1 MRVFKDTEIAEIND
15 LLANG
20 SNVSFIAKTFNTSV
34 RNIKE
39 LIESVRLNSPT
50 PQVCQII
57 DDLKS
62 QNDQLE
68 TNTKILKTEIDSLR
82 AENKTLLERIS
93 VLENSHGMVVKE
105 PVPCEKKQVISPLP
119 QKTLEE
125 AMAEKPNDPFFKLMI
140 ESKRKAAQKEAR
152 RVAAELREESEEY
165 QFKMLIAKQLRT

>member
-15 LLANG
+15 MLANG
-20 SNVSFIAKTFNTSV
+20 SNISFIAKTFNTSV

-39 LIESVRLNSPT
+39 LIESIRLNSPT
-50 PQVCQII
+50 PQVVKTI

-62 QNDQLE
+62 QNDQLKSE
-68 TNTKILKTEIDSLR
+68 NEILK
-82 AENKTLLERIS
+82 AENKTLLEQIS
-93 VLENSHGMVVKE
+93 VLKNSQETVTKE
-105 PVPCEKKQVISPLP
+105 PVSCEKKQVISSPP

-165 QFKMLIAKQLRT
+165 KFKMLIAKQLRT